1 MLKKGEVFDTDNL
14 INERDRISKYLRNR
28 GFYSFNKE
36 FIYFDLDSNNRSK
49 KINLN
54 LGIQNYKKFSQAEL
68 PITDLTVNPKKD
80 STQSPDLFLK
90 KIMSRLPR

>member
-1 MLKKGEVFDTDNL
+1 MQHLEFL
-14 INERDRISKYLRNR
+14 RMISE
-28 GFYSFNKE
+28 SE
-36 FIYFDLDSNNRSK
+36 M
-49 KINLN
+49 
-54 LGIQNYKKFSQAEL
+54 LGIQNYKNFSQAEL